1 MKQIVHVVM
10 VGALTTF
17 AASSLAQ
24 TQTKPPPKPASA
36 AKPVATAP
44 VAKPA
49 PHPLVRH
56 PVYVPAPPVIE
67 LDEMAVV
74 PDLPAVLSTE
84 DRDRYRR
91 IFQAQASNQWAQA
104 DAEIGQLTD
113 KTLMGYVGAQRLLAS
128 GYPARFDQLAAWLQD
143 YNDHPDAPAIYRLAV
158 ARRAPGSGELTPA
171 SFVSTPQPSPSFAAA
186 RTVTGAD
193 AARAAEL
200 RTRLQQMADDGGYN
214 AAFVLLDRKSTVDV
228 LGPQEAE

>member
-91 IFQAQASNQWAQA
+91 IFQAQGAGQFAAA
-104 DAEIGQLTD
+104 DPEIAKLGD
-113 KTLMGYVGAQRLLAS
+113 KVLMGYVGAQRILGHGYVAS
-128 GYPARFDQLAAWLQD
+128 YDQL
-143 YNDHPDAPAIYRLAV
+143 
-158 ARRAPGSGELTPA
+158 S
-171 SFVSTPQPSPSFAAA
+171 
-186 RTVTGAD
+186 
-193 AARAAEL
+193 
-200 RTRLQQMADDGGYN
+200 
-214 AAFVLLDRKSTVDV
+214 
-228 LGPQEAE
+228 